1 MHMMLRVQRCL
12 ASQAAM
18 GGEDADLLGELAME
32 PPPEQATAT
41 GSASGTLS
49 LERVPFS
56 RRVLVEQAI
65 AKRQIF
71 SLKKCVLLR

>member
-41 GSASGTLS
+41 GSASTNW
-49 LERVPFS
+49 LEDRFD
-56 RRVLVEQAI
+56 EACG
-65 AKRQIF
+65 RQP
-71 SLKKCVLLR
+71 